1 MRISEV
7 APAKKHC
14 RRRWKVIMSL
24 HNWLKTGSLKRKL
37 GEGKF
42 QNISVDLHIPISVTL
57 LSHWN

>member
-24 HNWLKTGSLKRKL
+24 QNWLKTGSLKRKL
-37 GEGKF
+37 DEDIF
-42 QNISVDLHIPISVTL
+42 QNISVDLHIPCYE
-57 LSHWN
+57 